1 MPNCMVLSCPN
12 NSCRRPSKDI
22 SYYRL
27 PKSPKVRK
35 KWLDACGK
43 EDGQIKDGRYN
54 IKLFICKIIHSTNT
68 AMR

>member
-1 MPNCMVLSCPN
+1 MVPSCPN

-54 IKLFICKIIHSTNT
+54 IKLFIC
-68 AMR
+68 